1 MLTERRTI
9 PDSAVEI
16 ETGRADTR
24 VGPYD
29 TSVKRIDRRY

>member
-1 MLTERRTI
+1 MLTEHRMI

-16 ETGRADTR
+16 ETGRADTQ

-29 TSVKRIDRRY
+29 TSVQRIDERY